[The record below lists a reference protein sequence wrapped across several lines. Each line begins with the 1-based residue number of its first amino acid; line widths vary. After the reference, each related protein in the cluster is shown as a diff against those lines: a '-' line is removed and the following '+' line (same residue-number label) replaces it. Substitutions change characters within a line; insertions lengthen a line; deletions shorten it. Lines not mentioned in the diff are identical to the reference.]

1 MTVKLKSGVG
11 EFYDWGVGGEAKF
24 FILRGGGGR
33 GRGVAALWTPNEW
46 DLVLPTIREVLN
58 IG

>member
-11 EFYDWGVGGEAKF
+11 EFYDWHAGGEAKF
-24 FILRGGGGR
+24 FILRVGGGR
-33 GRGVAALWTPNEW
+33 GREVGALWTQNEW
-46 DLVLPTIREVLN
+46 GLVLSTIREVLN